1 MTTLYGIP
9 NCDTIKRCKKW
20 LIENNIEYQFYDYK
34 KQQCP
39 KQLIDNFLKHFSYEE
54 LINTRGTTWRK
65 LPDAV
70 KSSLSETTAI
80 GLMQEQPSMIKRPII
95 ETANGWLLG
104 YNEQELIKTFLK

>member
-1 MTTLYGIP
+1 VTTLYGIP

-20 LIENNIEYQFYDYK
+20 LDDHHIEYEFHDYK

-39 KQLIDNFLKHFSYEE
+39 EELIITFLTHFDYKD

-70 KSSLSETTAI
+70 KNSVTEKIAI
-80 GLMQEQPSMIKRPII
+80 SLMQEQPSMIKRPII
-95 ETANGWLLG
+95 ETSKTWLLG
-104 YNEQELIKTFLK
+104 YNEQKMTEVFLK

>member
-20 LIENNIEYQFYDYK
+20 FDDNHIEYRFHDYK

-39 KQLIDNFLKHFSYEE
+39 EELITSFLKHFDYKE

-70 KSSLSETTAI
+70 KNSLTEKAAI

-95 ETANGWLLG
+95 ETSNAWLLG
-104 YNEQELIKTFLK
+104 YNEQKMTEVFLK